1 MGIVYQLPSLV
12 DEKQLQSVVRIL
24 DATLPSSAQRGVV
37 FYLGQTRNGP
47 PPIDDVEKIV
57 GGTIPKTYRR
67 VFHLPF
73 TSRYVDPRFRL
84 DDPQSDQVLR
94 PYLDLAHRL
103 ECKSVIVHTGTN
115 YYHPQAILPAGT
127 DPQYQWGNRSPAQ
140 LEQSRRDVY
149 RRLRSFAVTYPFSI
163 ALENSPFPK
172 NVGSAGGDFTRF
184 FLNPLATTEAQI
196 KDFVAYAKYASR
208 RLGVCLDTNH
218 YLRMLSTLQFYD
230 HQDPAVQALF
240 AAVGEE
246 RDSSALLPLT
256 QHLLDEA
263 RLFVVQFAD
272 NTGWHPEKKSLNATA
287 PRTHAHQLR
296 LLVDMIDSHPQ
307 LVPLSVEVDEMDYL
321 DRPRQQ
327 KTLEWILS
335 GVETPLTE

>member
-127 DPQYQWGNRSPAQ
+127 DPQYQWGNYVPPHPLPTSSRLVSGLNWLVV
-140 LEQSRRDVY
+140 LEKEEGMSR
-149 RRLRSFAVTYPFSI
+149 I
-163 ALENSPFPK
+163 
-172 NVGSAGGDFTRF
+172 G
-184 FLNPLATTEAQI
+184 
-196 KDFVAYAKYASR
+196 
-208 RLGVCLDTNH
+208 
-218 YLRMLSTLQFYD
+218 YLRN
-230 HQDPAVQALF
+230 
-240 AAVGEE
+240 G
-246 RDSSALLPLT
+246 
-256 QHLLDEA
+256 
-263 RLFVVQFAD
+263 
-272 NTGWHPEKKSLNATA
+272 G
-287 PRTHAHQLR
+287 
-296 LLVDMIDSHPQ
+296 
-307 LVPLSVEVDEMDYL
+307 
-321 DRPRQQ
+321 
-327 KTLEWILS
+327 EWID
-335 GVETPLTE
+335 